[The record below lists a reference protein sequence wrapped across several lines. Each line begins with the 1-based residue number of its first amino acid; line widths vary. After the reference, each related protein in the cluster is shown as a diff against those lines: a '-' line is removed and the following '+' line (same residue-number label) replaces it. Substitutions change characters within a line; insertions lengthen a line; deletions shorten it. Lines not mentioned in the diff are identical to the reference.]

1 MHRFYTPELTLEFS
15 HLTLSEAESKH
26 AVQVM
31 RLLNDQQIELFNGKG
46 LSAIATVIDNHPK
59 RCSVR
64 INQRSEHPKENQIHI
79 AIAPTKNMERLEWFV
94 EKATEIGITEIS
106 LIKCQN
112 SERREVKI
120 ERLEKILISAVKQ
133 SGRYFMPQ
141 LNPLVKWTDFL
152 KKNPNGLIAHC
163 REGEK
168 MKIDTSFQNKV
179 IVIGPE
185 GDFTLEEIELA
196 LGRGYSPITLG
207 ENRLRT
213 ETAALVACMQAKFSF

>member
-1 MHRFYTPELTLEFS
+1 MYRFYTPELTLEFS

-46 LSAIATVIDNHPK
+46 LSAIATLIDNHPK

-64 INQRSEHPKENQIHI
+64 IDQRSEHPKENQIHI

-152 KKNPNGLIAHC
+152 QNNPNGLIAHC

-196 LGRGYSPITLG
+196 LTTGYVPITLG
-207 ENRLRT
+207 QNRLRT
-213 ETAALVACMQAKFSF
+213 ETAALVACMQAKFSL